1 MNNCHRTANL
11 NWVSIHIIK
20 AVKCLKTKRH
30 YSRQITAILQIWT
43 CRLQNSVQKITYQFI
58 VQLSLECTWVRK
70 WAHFLKSSR
79 TANAFILQLY
89 LNQSK
94 TRAWI
99 AHYSRENKWIS
110 LSIGTQVAIHQW
122 CLQTSHLIKLKPA

>member
-1 MNNCHRTANL
+1 MNSYHHTANL
-11 NWVSIHIIK
+11 NWVSIRIIK

-30 YSRQITAILQIWT
+30 YSRQKTAILQIWT

-70 WAHFLKSSR
+70 WAHYLKLSR
-79 TANAFILQLY
+79 TANEFKIKLC
-89 LNQSK
+89 LNQLK
-94 TRAWI
+94 TKAWI